1 MSDFVDQN
9 NGLAE
14 AAEPLAT
21 ERGRSLRAPSRT
33 GRWVSLVPV
42 TNRFVEFLYQ
52 LAINEENGFR
62 WLLAGAVPPPDVF
75 QQNLWKGVLAQFVV
89 LERRSSAPI
98 GVVVAYNPEFNHG
111 FAYLG
116 ADFAPTVETTG
127 LGIEAVDIFIEYVF
141 GTYNLRKL
149 YLEVPEYN
157 LPSMSHLA
165 GGVFKEEGRLRQHT
179 FYQGVYW
186 DRHMLALY
194 RQDFDSVPRTHLGR
208 RQRRLTGVTA

>member
-1 MSDFVDQN
+1 MTDVVD
-9 NGLAE
+9 NGE
-14 AAEPLAT
+14 SAAVDATLTT
-21 ERGRSLRAPSRT
+21 ERGRNLRAPSRT

-62 WLLAGAVPPPDVF
+62 WLLVGAVPPPDVF

-98 GVVVAYNPEFNHG
+98 GVVVAYNPELHHG

-116 ADFAPTVETTG
+116 ADFLPAVEGTG

-157 LPSMSHLA
+157 VPFMSNLA

-179 FYQGVYW
+179 FYQGTYW
-186 DRHMLALY
+186 DRHLLALY
-194 RQDFDSVPRTHLGR
+194 RDDFDSVPRTHLGR
-208 RQRRLTGVTA
+208 RQRRLTGVAT